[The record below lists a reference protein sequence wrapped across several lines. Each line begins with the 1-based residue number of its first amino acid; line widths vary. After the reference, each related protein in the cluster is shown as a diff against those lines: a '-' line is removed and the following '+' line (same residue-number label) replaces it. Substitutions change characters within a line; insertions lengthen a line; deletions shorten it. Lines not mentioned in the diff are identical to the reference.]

1 MRLRVLV
8 VDRDAARAAAKAGEL
23 TQKGHDAVGVSAS
36 GAAEALMRES
46 VDSIVCDASVR
57 TEIERIYGAL
67 IPVVPDDGQPTAQI
81 AKMLARLARRSMSP
95 TTHLS
100 LAAQLESALA
110 NATLALEPIVDLK
123 TGAVAAHRAALLAPS
138 LSHDEL
144 HQVAVELGRVREL
157 RRTIRQCACDAIDRV
172 GVARLFVEC
181 TLDDLM
187 DPQMYEEQSPHVAR
201 AKSIALS
208 VSERDV
214 LVLAE
219 KDARERLRALRG
231 LGFMVVVRVGTD
243 IAGLTSVGVVVPS
256 YALIDLAELGE
267 SGPVVT
273 RVVASVV
280 AACREV
286 NVPVI
291 ADVTTPEHVACARE
305 TGCVLAVGP
314 GALAGP
320 SA

>member
-1 MRLRVLV
+1 M

-23 TQKGHDAVGVSAS
+23 AKKGHDAVGVSAS

-57 TEIERIYGAL
+57 AEIERIYGAF
-67 IPVVPDDGQPTAQI
+67 IPVVPDDGQPTAQL

-172 GVARLFVEC
+172 GARLFVDC
-181 TLDDLM
+181 TLEDLV
-187 DPQMYEEQSPHVAR
+187 DPQMYDEQSPLVAR
-201 AKSIALS
+201 ARSVALC

-256 YALIDLAELGE
+256 YAMIDLAELGE

-305 TGCVLAVGP
+305 TGCALAVGP